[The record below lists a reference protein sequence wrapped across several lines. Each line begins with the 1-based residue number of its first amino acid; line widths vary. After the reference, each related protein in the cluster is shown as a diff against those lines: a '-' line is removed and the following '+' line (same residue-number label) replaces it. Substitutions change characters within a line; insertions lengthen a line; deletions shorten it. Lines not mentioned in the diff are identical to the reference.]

1 MNCKLIFVIMI
12 KSTFQSFD
20 RKKLSVEDDS
30 GHGGSSETESQTNL
44 SRPETPRERSNSMGS
59 NSGGWIVLGNNPNAE
74 EKTATAA
81 KVRTLIENKIIC
93 GKVLPIKYFTV
104 MSLVIVP
111 IKSLCYQMNLLVLG
125 NLLL

>member
-1 MNCKLIFVIMI
+1 
-12 KSTFQSFD
+12 
-20 RKKLSVEDDS
+20 
-30 GHGGSSETESQTNL
+30 
-44 SRPETPRERSNSMGS
+44 MGS

-74 EKTATAA
+74 EKAATAA
-81 KVRTLIENKIIC
+81 KVRTFIENKIIC